1 MKKLGKKLM
10 ALVVALAMIATV
22 IPVVNAEAA
31 SSEKLTMYV
40 GEAFYTWISG
50 NGVQSVS
57 SSNKSVVKV
66 SKDKDYKRQV
76 NFTAKKA
83 GKATITVK
91 YKDYNNKTKT
101 YKITVTVKKLSFD
114 TAYIYESGSCIG
126 VSIKNKTAQTFDKI
140 LLKYTFKDAAGAV
153 IAQGDQEVVYKV
165 PAGKTVY
172 HKILVGS
179 SNLDLID
186 LSQSSVKVIA
196 VEHDPGYT
204 YKDVS
209 SKVKVSVKDENKTES
224 NLTFKLT
231 SRNTTSQNV
240 IGHNYV
246 LLYDAVGTLLG
257 VEEGSIYLDKK
268 ETKTSSDYY
277 ISFYSYPTYDH
288 YEIVTIA
295 YYTAKK

>member
-1 MKKLGKKLM
+1 M
-10 ALVVALAMIATV
+10 
-22 IPVVNAEAA
+22 
-31 SSEKLTMYV
+31 
-40 GEAFYTWISG
+40 
-50 NGVQSVS
+50 
-57 SSNKSVVKV
+57 
-66 SKDKDYKRQV
+66 
-76 NFTAKKA
+76 
-83 GKATITVK
+83 
-91 YKDYNNKTKT
+91 
-101 YKITVTVKKLSFD
+101 
-114 TAYIYESGSCIG
+114 
-126 VSIKNKTAQTFDKI
+126 
-140 LLKYTFKDAAGAV
+140 
-153 IAQGDQEVVYKV
+153 
-165 PAGKTVY
+165 
-172 HKILVGS
+172 
-179 SNLDLID
+179 ID

-288 YEIVTIA
+288 DEIVTIA
-295 YYTAKK
+295 YYTAEK